1 MPSPFEYETL
11 IGPDLSSDHPVADVM
26 GPATNDLSRCALSA
40 RSPIPLQKHST
51 RARPVR
57 FPAILLSHLGTMTVL
72 LAIAASSAGQEAA
85 APACTD
91 CHDRSTSKLEDGTL
105 AELLA
110 DSVHK
115 SLSCT
120 NCHEAISME
129 ELAPESP
136 QPHGEAV
143 SPVDCGECHDE
154 EAEAYEKHGR
164 FDVGSSP
171 DIPAC
176 WDCHSAHDVLPSSD
190 RRSSVHRHNIPK
202 TCMTC
207 HGDVN
212 LIKDHELL
220 RNEPIK
226 LYMGSVHAKASEGGL
241 YLAATCSDCH
251 SSGTA
256 DGKPT
261 AHRILSSADPESTIN
276 HFNIPDTCGKCHRGT
291 TVDYWE
297 GIHGQLAKRGKVDA
311 PVCTHCHGEH
321 GILSTADLRSP
332 VSAARL
338 AEATCSPCHESAV
351 LNERYGIPA
360 GRLKSYVDSYH
371 GLKRKAGNVHVANC
385 ASCHGSH
392 RILPHTDPRS
402 SIYPD
407 NLQGTCG
414 ECHPGISAVLAQSPI
429 HETATGI
436 KTGWPRFFTVFYMW
450 IIGITIGLMLLHN
463 IGHWFRHA
471 RLRAAG
477 QYVIRL
483 TAGEA
488 GQHWVLMISFTVLVF
503 SGFSLR
509 FSEAWWAELLFG
521 WGGGQGFV
529 IRGLVH
535 RVAAVMFMVW
545 AVWHAIYLCTRRGRQ
560 WARDMIG
567 SRQDLRD
574 IKHNAL
580 FFLSLRDS
588 EARFG
593 RFSYMEKCEY
603 WAMIWGAVIMTATG
617 LLLWFDNYFVEA
629 WHLPKGV
636 LDVALVIHYY
646 EAWLAALAILV
657 WHIYGTVFSPTVF
670 PMNPAWWAGRMP
682 KEMYDH
688 EHPEGPKLKSRVRT
702 IDPEAEEEPDKSA
715 KRP

>member
-1 MPSPFEYETL
+1 MPGPFEYETL
-11 IGPDLSSDHPVADVM
+11 IRTESSTDHPAANAI
-26 GPATNDLSRCALSA
+26 GLATTGSSQSA
-40 RSPIPLQKHST
+40 RLVGMRVSVRNNTTRTRPTRFQASLSP
-51 RARPVR
+51 
-57 FPAILLSHLGTMTVL
+57 LLGMMTVL
-72 LAIAASSAGQEAA
+72 LVSATTTAGQEPS
-85 APACTD
+85 APTCRD
-91 CHDRSTSKLEDGTL
+91 CHEQSTSKLEDGAF

-115 SLSCT
+115 SLTCT
-120 NCHEAISME
+120 DCHDSISIE
-129 ELAPESP
+129 ELAPEEAL
-136 QPHGEAV
+136 PHGESV
-143 SPVDCGECHDE
+143 SAVDCGGCHDE
-154 EAEAYEKHGR
+154 EAEIYQKHGR
-164 FDVGSSP
+164 FELGSNPDVP
-171 DIPAC
+171 QC
-176 WDCHSAHDVLPSSD
+176 WDCHSAHDILPSSD
-190 RRSSVHRHNIPK
+190 RRSSVHRHNIPT

-212 LIKDHELL
+212 LIKNHDLL
-220 RNEPIK
+220 RDEPIK

-251 SSGTA
+251 SSGSA

-261 AHRILSSADPESTIN
+261 AHRILSSADLESTIN

-321 GILSTADLRSP
+321 GILSTSDLRSP

-338 AEATCSPCHESAV
+338 AEATCSPCHESAL

-385 ASCHGSH
+385 SSCHGSH

-414 ECHPGISAVLAQSPI
+414 KCHPGMSTVLAQSAI
-429 HETATGI
+429 HDTATGI

-450 IIGITIGLMLLHN
+450 LIGITIGLMLLHN
-463 IGHWFRHA
+463 VGHWFRHV
-471 RLRAAG
+471 RLRTAG
-477 QYVIRL
+477 KYVIRM
-483 TAGEA
+483 TAGETA
-488 GQHWVLMISFTVLVF
+488 QHWVLMIAFSVLVF

-509 FSEAWWAELLFG
+509 FSEAWWVDFLFG

-535 RVAAVMFMVW
+535 RVAAITFMVW
-545 AVWHAIYLCTRRGRQ
+545 AVWHAIYLCTRRGRE
-560 WARDMIG
+560 WVRDMIA
-567 SRQDLRD
+567 SKRDLQD
-574 IKHNAL
+574 IKHNAM

-603 WAMIWGAVIMTATG
+603 WAMIWGAVLMTATG
-617 LLLWFDNYFVEA
+617 LLLWFDNYFVES

-657 WHIYGTVFSPTVF
+657 WHIYGTVFNPAVF
-670 PMNPAWWAGRMP
+670 PMNSAWWAGRMP
-682 KEMYDH
+682 KAMYDH
-688 EHPEGPKLKSRVRT
+688 EHPEGPRLKSRESTV
-702 IDPEAEEEPDKSA
+702 DPEAEEGPAKSV
-715 KRP
+715 